1 MSQNINETL
10 VKSELKLAE
19 TASADTG
26 IQNARIQELEATV
39 TRKNRIISLL
49 KDQATISIREI
60 AEPDTSLY
68 MLQLGT
74 TEQDASRT
82 WHNITSWHTSALQL
96 CQELN
101 ASQLTPFAQNSV

>member
-1 MSQNINETL
+1 MVKNLNETL
-10 VKSELKLAE
+10 FKSELKLVEAAN
-19 TASADTG
+19 TNTG
-26 IQNARIQELEATV
+26 FQNARIQELEATV

-82 WHNITSWHTSALQL
+82 WHYITSWHTSALQL

-101 ASQLTPFAQNSV
+101 ASQLNPFAQNSV